1 MKKDN
6 DEEQKVIFC
15 TECGDKLDNFC
26 FTDSASD
33 VDAVKKHMEGCKREG
48 RYKGD
53 MCSRMF
59 IADDKNFD
67 QLPSIPKDDE
77 EDV

>member
-6 DEEQKVIFC
+6 DGEPKVVFC

-26 FTDSASD
+26 FTEGADD

-53 MCSRMF
+53 VCSRVF

-67 QLPSIPKDDE
+67 ELSSSLKDDE
-77 EDV
+77 DEV

>member
-1 MKKDN
+1 MKTDN
-6 DEEQKVIFC
+6 TGDQKVVFC

-26 FTDSASD
+26 FTDGATD

-53 MCSRMF
+53 MCSRVF

-67 QLPSIPKDDE
+67 DMPSAETDDDD
-77 EDV
+77 DV